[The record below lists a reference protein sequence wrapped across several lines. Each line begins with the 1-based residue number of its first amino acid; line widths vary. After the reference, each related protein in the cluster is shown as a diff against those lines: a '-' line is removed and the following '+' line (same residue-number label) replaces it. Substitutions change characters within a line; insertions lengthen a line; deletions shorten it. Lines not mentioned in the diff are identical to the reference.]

1 MQFTRTQATAALAL
15 LALALAADPARGET
29 DLAPALAMLNDV
41 GPLGAGNEAA
51 QNAWRL
57 VADAGPEQLCTVL
70 AAFDSSNPLAENWLR
85 AAVDAIAE
93 RALAAGASLPVQELE
108 AFVLDQAHAPRARR
122 AAFEWLAR
130 VDASAP
136 DRLVPRLLDDANLEF
151 RREAIDRLTR
161 EAQQQLEA
169 GDEAAALA
177 LYERAFAAARDED
190 QIEALAKELQKRGKH
205 VDLVQHYG
213 FVCSWKLIAPFD
225 NTSERA
231 FDVAYPPE
239 QELRFSAK
247 YPGKGGTTATWVDH
261 TTADERGLVDLNKAI
276 GPVKGAVAYAYAEF
290 NAAEARDAELR
301 LSSVNAV
308 KLWLNGEL
316 LLEKEMYHSGTAL
329 DQYVVR
335 TRLRPGANTIL
346 LKICQNEQTQPWAQ
360 DWSFRLRVCDQVG
373 TAILPSNP

>member
-1 MQFTRTQATAALAL
+1 MLFTSPQATGVLAM
-15 LALALAADPARGET
+15 LALALVAVPARSES
-29 DLAPALAMLNDV
+29 DLVPALAMLNDV

-57 VADAGPEQLCTVL
+57 VSEAGPEQLCTVL

-93 RALAAGASLPVQELE
+93 RALAEGASLPAQELE
-108 AFVLDQAHAPRARR
+108 AFVLDQAQAPRARR
-122 AAFEWLAR
+122 TAFEWLAR

-136 DRLVPRLLDDANLEF
+136 DRLVPRLLNDANLEF
-151 RREAIDRLTR
+151 RREAIDRLTG

-169 GDEAAALA
+169 GDEATALT
-177 LYERAFAAARDED
+177 LFERAFAAARDED
-190 QIEALAKELQKRGKH
+190 QIEALAKELQKRGKD
-205 VDLVQHYG
+205 VDLVAHYG

-225 NTSERA
+225 NTDERA
-231 FDVAYPPE
+231 FDVVYPPE
-239 QELRFSAK
+239 QELNLSAH

-261 TTADERGLVDLNKAI
+261 TTDDAHGLVDLNKAI

-290 NAAEARDAELR
+290 IAAEARDAELR
-301 LSSVNAV
+301 LSTVNAI
-308 KLWLNGEL
+308 KLWLNGVL
-316 LLEKEMYHSGTAL
+316 LLEKEIYHSGTAL
-329 DQYVVR
+329 DQYVAR
-335 TRLRPGANTIL
+335 AHLRPGPNMIL

-373 TAILPSNP
+373 TAILPLNR